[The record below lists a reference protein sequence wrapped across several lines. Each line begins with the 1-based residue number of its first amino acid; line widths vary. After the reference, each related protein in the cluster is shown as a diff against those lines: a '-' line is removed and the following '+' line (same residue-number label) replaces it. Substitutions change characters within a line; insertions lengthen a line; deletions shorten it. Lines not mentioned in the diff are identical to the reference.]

1 MRFPFL
7 KTLIAVEVMLA
18 FLTVFLYLDTK
29 DDGGFAG
36 LVIIGP
42 ILGMA
47 AIGLVAFL
55 IFVLQVFGST
65 GKEQD
70 STGKEQDSTGEEQTA
85 KSKIVKLG
93 GLCIF
98 GLPVY
103 LIVSMFT
110 SDQPLLAQFVLV
122 FMMMLGMYILI
133 DDKLDGWRNPYE
145 ILLLLFAP
153 LLSLIFAF
161 SFTRTQE
168 FHLVVIGLVV
178 GFGIFGIGVAKVL
191 RRR

>member
-1 MRFPFL
+1 MRFPSL
-7 KTLIAVEVMLA
+7 KTLIAVEVILA

-42 ILGMA
+42 IFGMA

-55 IFVLQVFGST
+55 SFVLQGFG
-65 GKEQD
+65 

-85 KSKIVKLG
+85 KSRIVKLG

-103 LIVSMFT
+103 YTVGSFT
-110 SDQPLLAQFVLV
+110 GDQPLIARFLLV
-122 FMMMLGMYILI
+122 FMITLGMYILI
-133 DDKLDGWRNPYE
+133 DDRLGGWRRSYE

-153 LLSLIFAF
+153 FLSLVFAF
-161 SFTRTQE
+161 SFTRTE
-168 FHLVVIGLVV
+168 DFRWVVIGLVI

-191 RRR
+191 RRKWK

>member
-1 MRFPFL
+1 MKFPYL
-7 KTLIAVEVMLA
+7 KTLLAVEVMLA
-18 FLTVFLYLDTK
+18 LLTVFLYLDTK
-29 DDGGFAG
+29 DDGGLEG
-36 LVIIGP
+36 LVIIVP
-42 ILGMA
+42 IFGMA

-55 IFVLQVFGST
+55 IFVLQVFGTTSNKHGFT
-65 GKEQD
+65 GKKQN
-70 STGKEQDSTGEEQTA
+70 A
-85 KSKIVKLG
+85 KNRIVKLG

-110 SDQPLLAQFVLV
+110 SDQPLLARFLLV
-122 FMMMLGMYILI
+122 FMIMLGMYILI
-133 DDKLDGWRNPYE
+133 DDKLDGWRKSYE

-168 FHLVVIGLVV
+168 FHLVVIGLVI
-178 GFGIFGIGVAKVL
+178 GFGIFGIGSAKIL